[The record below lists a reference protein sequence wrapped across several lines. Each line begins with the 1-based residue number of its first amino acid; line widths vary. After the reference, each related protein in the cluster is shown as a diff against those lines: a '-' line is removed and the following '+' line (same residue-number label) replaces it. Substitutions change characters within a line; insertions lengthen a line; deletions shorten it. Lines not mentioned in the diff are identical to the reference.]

1 MYFLVL
7 RKMLP
12 PLLVDFFFWQGG
24 GLGWDS
30 IPGKA
35 DCLKPSEEQNFWNK
49 SKFKTLTKE

>member
-12 PLLVDFFFWQGG
+12 PLLVDFFFWQG